1 MSITEGENEFD
12 GDDICEEPKLQWSP
26 FKLYYRHSAIGTRL
40 NHSVVKSLIGDA
52 FPDQE
57 VEKEMKCKELPL
69 LETVISVPCLA
80 TILCNIEPCASRSE
94 LISDN
99 SIPESTCVSCAK
111 QESVHLWEALQRSFF
126 QKKSIELSGV
136 KWRRHFFDL
145 FSLRT
150 NPLDTAEK
158 ELDEEGFVT
167 SKKCSV
173 LDVLDDPSKKTVN
186 KPDPI
191 YSGFGKLRN
200 GFYVSS
206 NGLVFSSEI
215 KLKKFNAK
223 MAELDEKL
231 KHELYVIECQH
242 NKLKAKAEERKLLS
256 QKSESQES
264 DHDEET
270 RESQQLNK
278 DNKPKDK
285 TERKSGLFASLQ
297 ASLRSGIQG
306 FWEKSSPKEQR
317 RSTVPTEDND
327 DSEDDTGKLTP
338 RPNSQVPEVDGIDN
352 HDEFT
357 REMEAKGG
365 LTYESADRTVQQ
377 LSHDA
382 LPPPLSLQSLQAGNQ
397 TDK

>member
-215 KLKKFNAK
+215 K
-223 MAELDEKL
+223 
-231 KHELYVIECQH
+231 
-242 NKLKAKAEERKLLS
+242 AKAEERKLLS